1 MRNWCNVFDQV
12 DFKASCLQGTNRCF
26 TTSARTF
33 NHYFHRFHTVLHSR
47 FGSCFSSH
55 LRSERGRL
63 TGAFKSKA
71 AGACP
76 RNRVSVRIRNRY
88 DRIVER
94 GTDMSHA
101 TFNIFAVTTFS
112 TYDFFGLA
120 IVCYPPFLFLL
131 VRYGTTR
138 TFACTSIGFCTLS
151 TNRQAATVTN
161 TAVAANLRKTF
172 NI

>member
-112 TYDFFGLA
+112 TYDFFWFSHCLLS
-120 IVCYPPFLFLL
+120 PFLISSCSLRYDEDLCVYEHWFLY
-131 VRYGTTR
+131 VVHE
-138 TFACTSIGFCTLS
+138 
-151 TNRQAATVTN
+151 QAS
-161 TAVAANLRKTF
+161 RDGDEYRGSSQSP
-172 NI
+172 